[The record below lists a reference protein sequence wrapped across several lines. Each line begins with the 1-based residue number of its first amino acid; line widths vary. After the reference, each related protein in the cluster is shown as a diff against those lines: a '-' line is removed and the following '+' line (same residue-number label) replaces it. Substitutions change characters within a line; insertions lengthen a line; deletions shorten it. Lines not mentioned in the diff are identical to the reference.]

1 MRLILL
7 SSLTMIAFAAN
18 SVLNRMALAPGDMD
32 VMSFGVIRLVSGAL
46 ALTILVVW
54 QRRGFALGGAVRF
67 WAVGALLA
75 YLFGFSL
82 AYEAL
87 DPGFGALILFGVVQ
101 VTMFAGA
108 FVSREIMPMTRWVGA
123 ALAMAG
129 LAWLLWPGSGGAP
142 ASGLHVAAMALA
154 GVSWGLYSLFGRGAG
169 DPLQA
174 TAMNFLLAA
183 PIGIAMLAFA
193 GQLSAPL
200 TGVALAVISGVVTS
214 GLGYA
219 LWYRIL
225 PELGAS
231 RAAVAQLS
239 VPVIALAGGMVF
251 LGEELSLRFALA
263 ATLVI
268 SGVIVSLR
276 KG

>member
-7 SSLTMIAFAAN
+7 TTITMIAFAAN

-32 VMSFGVIRLVSGAL
+32 VVSFGVIRLVSGAVAL
-46 ALTILVVW
+46 AVLVFW
-54 QRRGFALGGAVRF
+54 QGRGFAFGGAVRF

-75 YLFGFSL
+75 YFLGFSM
-82 AYEAL
+82 AYDAL

-108 FVSREIMPMTRWVGA
+108 LMSREDMPKTRWAGA
-123 ALAMAG
+123 ALAMSG
-129 LAWLLWPGSGGAP
+129 LGWLLWPSADGAS

-154 GVSWGLYSLFGRGAG
+154 GVGWGVYSLFGRGAG

-183 PIGIAMLAFA
+183 PIGVVVMAFSQETSVPFSGALLAI
-193 GQLSAPL
+193 
-200 TGVALAVISGVVTS
+200 VSGVLTS

-225 PELGAS
+225 PELGGS

-251 LGEELSLRFALA
+251 LDEDLSLRFALA
-263 ATLVI
+263 ACLVI
-268 SGVIVSLR
+268 GGVVLSLR
-276 KG
+276 PR